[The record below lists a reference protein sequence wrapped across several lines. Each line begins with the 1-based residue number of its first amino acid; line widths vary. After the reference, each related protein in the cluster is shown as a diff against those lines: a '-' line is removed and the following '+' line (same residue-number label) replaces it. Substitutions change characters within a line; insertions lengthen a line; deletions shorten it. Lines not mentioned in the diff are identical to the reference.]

1 MSLNIIIII
10 IAFITIIIFIII
22 IITSFNSLIPNRPLN
37 KSVNKQMWT

>member
-1 MSLNIIIII
+1 MSLNTIIIII
-10 IAFITIIIFIII
+10 VFIIIIIII